1 MLSVCWLFF
10 FFCPPRGLVLSS
22 FVNGIFLGR
31 FFGFYKDIGAVLYPV
46 LSDVAEFERNLHRL
60 LRNRA
65 QAGGGY
71 RPDANGLVK
80 PFGMSLGFLSLLFA
94 ILASGCQLSDLPTSE
109 RELTSW
115 VYGLWSFLSV
125 CLCLVFMKAYC
136 LFQVSCSYQCLR
148 MMNYVAQPTVEV
160 IQILLIISNVLS
172 YNMNAGASYTLL
184 GEFSSSLHPFC
195 VPMGKKKKKKN

>member
-1 MLSVCWLFF
+1 M
-10 FFCPPRGLVLSS
+10 GD
-22 FVNGIFLGR
+22 IFHDR
-31 FFGFYKDIGAVLYPV
+31 FFGFYRDIGAVLYPV
-46 LSDVAEFERNLHRL
+46 LSDVVEVERNLHRL

-125 CLCLVFMKAYC
+125 CLCLELMK
-136 LFQVSCSYQCLR
+136 L
-148 MMNYVAQPTVEV
+148 TVC
-160 IQILLIISNVLS
+160 
-172 YNMNAGASYTLL
+172 
-184 GEFSSSLHPFC
+184 SSLLFLPVSADDELCRATHGRSHTDSIDYKQCF
-195 VPMGKKKKKKN
+195 VL